1 MSAEHDRHGQPERRV
16 SYHADGQFRIRATGG
31 AGVATAWKR
40 GLRIDI
46 PDAAPVPR
54 HDEARY
60 DATSDTVVFRREQT
74 LTTCYGLSTEQLTN
88 IHGVAVAAVVDAE
101 FGTKYRSGIDPQNL
115 EEAR

>member
-1 MSAEHDRHGQPERRV
+1 MSTGHDRHDQPERSV

-31 AGVATAWKR
+31 AGVATAWQR

-46 PDAAPVPR
+46 PQESPVPA

-60 DATSDTVVFRREQT
+60 DAASDTIVFRREQT
-74 LTTCYGLSTEQLTN
+74 LTTCYGLDAEQITN
-88 IHGVAVAAVVDAE
+88 IYGVAVAAVVDE
-101 FGTKYRSGIDPQNL
+101 QFGTDYRSGIDAETL